1 MILLL
6 SIRSQS
12 CAHAQLITFER
23 DLSYDQLSTE
33 SKGGKDKHCTLSK
46 GDQGEHSSLFRR
58 KKLSMTFPVAR
69 IKADV
74 LKECPTWLIA
84 IKQLTNTVGLRNVQ
98 VINLLFNHV

>member
-6 SIRSQS
+6 SICSES
-12 CAHAQLITFER
+12 CAHAQLITFAR

-33 SKGGKDKHCTLSK
+33 SKGGKDKHCTLSQ
-46 GDQGEHSSLFRR
+46 GDQGEHSSPFHR
-58 KKLSMTFPVAR
+58 KKLSLTFPVAR

-84 IKQLTNTVGLRNVQ
+84 KQLTNTVGSEDTKKCRGYQSTV
-98 VINLLFNHV
+98 

>member
-1 MILLL
+1 MIQLL
-6 SIRSQS
+6 SICSQS

-46 GDQGEHSSLFRR
+46 GDQGKHSSLFRR

-84 IKQLTNTVGLRNVQ
+84 KQLTNTVGSEATMKCPGYQSTV
-98 VINLLFNHV
+98 